1 LVAEPLTAAAAA
13 AEEEEEEEEE
23 ADTILDTQGLD
34 DAAVADDA
42 DGVLPKVNGGDP
54 DPDTAAAGAGA
65 EP

>member
-1 LVAEPLTAAAAA
+1 LVAEPLTAAASAA
-13 AEEEEEEEEE
+13 EEEE